1 MRAIVGFLA
10 FLIMTGPPFVV
21 ETGAAEMGDDGLH
34 KQDWFSLTFKDVGED
49 LEAAREEGKRLVLIF
64 EQRGCVY
71 CRKMHEVVLS
81 DPEVRDYIKAN
92 YKVVQYNLFGDEE
105 VTDLD
110 GEVLTE
116 KKAARKWGVV
126 FTPTVVF
133 LPETAAEATNVGKA
147 AVSVMPGGFGK
158 MTTLHMY
165 EWVVAKGYEGDEHFQ
180 KYHARRL
187 EEDGLIGQSLE

>member
-1 MRAIVGFLA
+1 MRAIVAFLA
-10 FLIMTGPPFVV
+10 FVIM
-21 ETGAAEMGDDGLH
+21 AAPALSVEMGDDGLH
-34 KQDWFSLTFKDVGED
+34 KPDWFSLTFKDVGED

-71 CRKMHEVVLS
+71 CRKMHEVVLA
-81 DPEVRDYIKAN
+81 DPEVRDYIKAH
-92 YKVVQYNLFGDEE
+92 YKVVQYNLYGDEE

-110 GEVLTE
+110 GDVLTE

-126 FTPTVVF
+126 FTPTVIF
-133 LPETAAEATNVGKA
+133 LPEAAPEGGNVAEA

-165 EWVVAKGYEGDEHFQ
+165 EWVVAKGYEGEDHFQ
-180 KYHARRL
+180 SYHARRL
-187 EEDGLIGQSLE
+187 EEAGLIGQSLE

>member
-1 MRAIVGFLA
+1 MRAILGFLA
-10 FLIMTGPPFVV
+10 FMIIAGPAFVAGA
-21 ETGAAEMGDDGLH
+21 GAAEMGDDGLH

-49 LEAAREEGKRLVLIF
+49 LAAAREEGKRLVLIF

-71 CRKMHEVVLS
+71 CRKMHQVVFA
-81 DPEVRDYIKAN
+81 DPQVRDYIKAH

-133 LPETAAEATNVGKA
+133 LPDEVSEATDVGKA

-165 EWVVAKGYEGDEHFQ
+165 EWVVAKGYESEEHFQ

-187 EEDGLIGQSLE
+187 AEDGLIGQSLE

>member
-1 MRAIVGFLA
+1 MRAILGFLA
-10 FLIMTGPPFVV
+10 FVIMTAPAF
-21 ETGAAEMGDDGLH
+21 AAEMGDDGLY
-34 KQDWFSLTFKDVGED
+34 KPDWFSLTFKDVGED
-49 LEAAREEGKRLVLIF
+49 LAAAREEGKRLVLIF

-71 CRKMHEVVLS
+71 CRKMHEVVLA
-81 DPEVRDYIKAN
+81 DPQVRDYIKAN

-133 LPETAAEATNVGKA
+133 LPEDVTESTNVGKA

>member
-1 MRAIVGFLA
+1 MRAILGFLA
-10 FLIMTGPPFVV
+10 FVIMTAPAF
-21 ETGAAEMGDDGLH
+21 AAEMGDDGLY
-34 KQDWFSLTFKDVGED
+34 KPDWFSLTFKDVGED
-49 LEAAREEGKRLVLIF
+49 LAAAREEGKRLVLIF

-71 CRKMHEVVLS
+71 CRKMHEVVLA
-81 DPEVRDYIKAN
+81 DPQVRDYIKAN

-133 LPETAAEATNVGKA
+133 LPEDVTESPAA
-147 AVSVMPGGFGK
+147 S
-158 MTTLHMY
+158 
-165 EWVVAKGYEGDEHFQ
+165 
-180 KYHARRL
+180 AR
-187 EEDGLIGQSLE
+187 

>member
-1 MRAIVGFLA
+1 MRAIVAFLA
-10 FLIMTGPPFVV
+10 FVIM
-21 ETGAAEMGDDGLH
+21 AAPALSVEMGDDGLH
-34 KQDWFSLTFKDVGED
+34 KPDWFSLTFKDVGED

-71 CRKMHEVVLS
+71 CRKMHEVVLA
-81 DPEVRDYIKAN
+81 DPEVRDYIKAH
-92 YKVVQYNLFGDEE
+92 YKVVQYNLYGDEE

-110 GEVLTE
+110 GDVLTE

-133 LPETAAEATNVGKA
+133 LPEAVSEATNVGKA
-147 AVSVMPGGFGK
+147 AVSVMPGAFGK

-165 EWVVAKGYEGDEHFQ
+165 EWVVAKGYDGDEHFQ

>member
-1 MRAIVGFLA
+1 MRAILGVIAFLA
-10 FLIMTGPPFVV
+10 FAVPAFAV
-21 ETGAAEMGDDGLH
+21 EMGDDGLH

-49 LEAAREEGKRLVLIF
+49 LKAAHEEGKRLVLIF

-81 DPEVRDYIKAN
+81 DPQVRDYIKAH

-116 KKAARKWGVV
+116 KKAGRKWGVV

-133 LPETAAEATNVGKA
+133 LPEQVSEATDVGKA

-158 MTTLHMY
+158 MTALHMY
-165 EWVVAKGYEGDEHFQ
+165 EWVVAKGYQGDEHFQ
-180 KYHARRL
+180 NYHARRL
-187 EEDGLIGQSLE
+187 EEDGLIGQGLE